1 MQLEDKAGYQE
12 ETHKSISANSMEGQR
27 IRRQDSEFVVPC
39 ANHMLGFLERFRI
52 FIATF
57 PWALFLAQYPQAI

>member
-12 ETHKSISANSMEGQR
+12 ETHKSTYANSMEGRR
-27 IRRQDSEFVVPC
+27 IHRQDSEFVVPC
-39 ANHMLGFLERFRI
+39 ANHVRRFWERFRI
-52 FIATF
+52 FIAIF